1 MHMRARGWADGL
13 LHDVRCA
20 FRSMRRFPIATT
32 VAIASLAAGIGAT
45 AATLTIRNAV
55 FRNPPPL
62 YRDPEQLTRLALG
75 GGRTPAALYERWREV
90 LGANVA
96 AAATTDALSD
106 IRMDDDRT
114 VTLEVRG
121 VTGGLFSVLGVRA
134 ELGDTGLVDRF
145 TGEGALPAV
154 LSYRAWDRLF
164 DKGTNVLGR
173 TIWIDNQPHVVV
185 AVMPE
190 RFWLTD
196 MESPIWKPLDLRA
209 ATAQEPLDVIVRRP
223 PGTSGESLDAQLRVA
238 TDAYA
243 ATLPSD
249 RRQIRHRFRGIE
261 GTPIGQQVALVLPYL
276 LGVCVLLTL
285 LMACANAAILMIAQW
300 TTREHEIAIR
310 ASIGAGRGRIIRS
323 LLTES
328 IIVAGCAGVL
338 GAGFTLALRGWIVA
352 RGIGDARFYDLSI
365 NVGMLAQVAGLT
377 LFTGLLAGLMPA
389 IYETRRLQT
398 NPLRAMAGADR
409 VRQRWRNALVV
420 LEVAVTIALLVVT
433 SSMVD
438 GYRRARSA
446 DLGFEPRPLIGATVQ
461 HRDGINI
468 DTMMARL
475 DQLPGVASAAAS
487 TALPYGPIGTTVKA
501 ASDARGSNGLSA
513 RQSAIDQAFFSTLG
527 VKVRAGR
534 MFTGQDTASTRGAI
548 VNDTLARRLFGSG
561 AAVGRALWIGDTS
574 YDIIGVVTDYG
585 TNVSGAQ
592 QAYPQVFLPLARD
605 GEAPTSMS
613 FLIRAEG
620 DPAPLLQSL
629 RREMLDMAAG
639 TEVRRLYSVTQLRR
653 IVGEEVLVGT
663 APLIP
668 LITIGLLL
676 TAAGIYGVLAFAVT
690 RRARE
695 LAVRLAIGA
704 TERDLIRLITKQ
716 TSRLVGTGALIG
728 VGLTF
733 GLSRIVQAGGGA
745 GSLYD
750 PPLLAFVV
758 PVLILIVIGIAAS
771 WIPSRRALKIN
782 PAVVL
787 RTT

>member
-1 MHMRARGWADGL
+1 
-13 LHDVRCA
+13 
-20 FRSMRRFPIATT
+20 
-32 VAIASLAAGIGAT
+32 
-45 AATLTIRNAV
+45 
-55 FRNPPPL
+55 
-62 YRDPEQLTRLALG
+62 
-75 GGRTPAALYERWREV
+75 
-90 LGANVA
+90 
-96 AAATTDALSD
+96 
-106 IRMDDDRT
+106 
-114 VTLEVRG
+114 
-121 VTGGLFSVLGVRA
+121 
-134 ELGDTGLVDRF
+134 
-145 TGEGALPAV
+145 
-154 LSYRAWDRLF
+154 
-164 DKGTNVLGR
+164 
-173 TIWIDNQPHVVV
+173 
-185 AVMPE
+185 MPE

-209 ATAQEPLDVIVRRP
+209 ATAEEPLDVIVRRP
-223 PGTSGESLDAQLRVA
+223 PGTSGESLDAQLRAA
-238 TDAYA
+238 TDSYA
-243 ATLPSD
+243 ATLSSD

-328 IIVAGCAGVL
+328 IIVAGCAGAL
-338 GAGFTLALRGWIVA
+338 GAGFTFALRGWIVA
-352 RGIGDARFYDLSI
+352 RGIGDAPFYDLSI
-365 NVGMLAQVAGLT
+365 NVGMLAQVAALT

-461 HRDGINI
+461 HRDGVNI

-534 MFTGQDTASTRGAI
+534 MFTGQDTASTRSAI

-561 AAVGRALWIGDTS
+561 GAVGRALWIGDTS
-574 YDIIGVVTDYG
+574 YDIIGVITDYG

-592 QAYPQVFLPLARD
+592 QAHPQVFLPLARD

-629 RREMLDMAAG
+629 RREMLDTAAG
-639 TEVRRLYSVTQLRR
+639 IEVRRLYSVAQLRR

-668 LITIGLLL
+668 AHHDRLAADCGRHLWGARLCGHATGAR
-676 TAAGIYGVLAFAVT
+676 TGGAAGDRRNRSRRDSVDHEADVAARRH
-690 RRARE
+690 RRAHWRRHHVR
-695 LAVRLAIGA
+695 LVAHCAGRRRRRQPLRSAAVR
-704 TERDLIRLITKQ
+704 
-716 TSRLVGTGALIG
+716 
-728 VGLTF
+728 F
-733 GLSRIVQAGGGA
+733 
-745 GSLYD
+745 
-750 PPLLAFVV
+750 
-758 PVLILIVIGIAAS
+758 
-771 WIPSRRALKIN
+771 RRAGAHPHRHWHCGVVDSLPPRVEDQPGDRAAHDVTAGLKASMPN
-782 PAVVL
+782 GELERRPTFRSAVSSSSSD
-787 RTT
+787 RSARARAR